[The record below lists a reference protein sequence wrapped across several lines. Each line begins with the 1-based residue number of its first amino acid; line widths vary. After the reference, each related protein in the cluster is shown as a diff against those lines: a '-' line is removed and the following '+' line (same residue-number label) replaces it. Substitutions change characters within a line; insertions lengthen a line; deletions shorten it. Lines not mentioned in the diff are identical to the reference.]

1 MVNLHKSLDE
11 EMNEIEAEFENRLVL
26 FCEDCQEMTRY
37 TADSL
42 TWHCSECG
50 GGDLTT
56 ERVKELIAP

>member
-1 MVNLHKSLDE
+1 
-11 EMNEIEAEFENRLVL
+11 MNEIEAEFENRLVL